1 MTFVEGFLTP
11 VPIAN
16 KDEYLKHAR
25 EAVPLF
31 RSLGATRFV
40 ETWGDDVPDG
50 KVNDL
55 KQAVQATPDEAV
67 LFSWIE
73 YPDRETR
80 DAANKRMGEDASMMN
95 MEMPFDAKRMI
106 FAGFQPILDEGS
118 GATPGYVDGIV
129 LAVPEDRKDDY
140 IALARKTATLFQE
153 FGALRVVETWGEDVP
168 DGKVTDYN
176 RAVLRRDGERVVY
189 SWIEWP
195 DKATRD
201 AGWAKLMSDE
211 RMQPEGDMPFDGKR
225 MMWGG
230 FAPIIDERN

>member
-1 MTFVEGFLTP
+1 MTFIEGFLTP
-11 VPIAN
+11 VPTAN
-16 KDEYLKHAR
+16 KERYLEHAQ

-40 ETWGDDVPDG
+40 ETWGDDIPDG
-50 KVNDL
+50 KLNDL
-55 KQAVQATPDEAV
+55 KQAVQATPEETV

-73 YPDRETR
+73 YPDRATR

-95 MEMPFDAKRMI
+95 MDMPFDAKRMI
-106 FAGFQPILDEGS
+106 YAGFQPMLDEGT

-140 IALARKTATLFQE
+140 LALARKTAGLFQE
-153 FGALRVVETWGEDVP
+153 FGATRVVETWGEDVP
-168 DGKVTDYN
+168 DGQVTDYH
-176 RAVLRRDGERVVY
+176 RAVLRKDGERVVY

-201 AGWAKLMSDE
+201 AGWQKLMSDE
-211 RMQPEGDMPFDGKR
+211 RMQSEGGMPFDGQR